1 VTPVTRTARPSRQ
14 LPVAETVLAAAGEAV
29 LLATY
34 ASQDAVYH
42 WLTHLLAG
50 GTAALTALA
59 ALAAIRRRPVRSAPL
74 WVLLGHVIAVIPDV
88 FFAAGLAHEQWM
100 DLFLAHISSHAV
112 PGGLWTLYTTFLV
125 ALAAYLPSIAN
136 NRPCPLTGTRSPA
149 FLPVDCKVVAGG
161 TE

>member
-1 VTPVTRTARPSRQ
+1 MTPVTKTARPSRQ

-59 ALAAIRRRPVRSAPL
+59 ALTAVRRRPVRSAPL
-74 WVLLGHVIAVIPDV
+74 WVLLGHVIAVIPV
-88 FFAAGLAHEQWM
+88 VLFAAGLAHEQWM
-100 DLFLAHISSHAV
+100 DRFLAHISSHDV
-112 PGGLWTLYTTFLV
+112 PGGLWTLYTTFL
-125 ALAAYLPSIAN
+125 AAYLLSIAN
-136 NRPCPLTGTRSPA
+136 NRPCPLAGTRSPA
-149 FLPVDCKVVAGG
+149 FLPVGCKVVAGG
-161 TE
+161 AE

>member
-1 VTPVTRTARPSRQ
+1 MTPVTRTARPARQ

-34 ASQDAVYH
+34 ASQDAAYH

-59 ALAAIRRRPVRSAPL
+59 AVAAVRRRPVRSAPL

-88 FFAAGLAHEQWM
+88 LFADGLAHEQWM
-100 DLFLAHISSHAV
+100 DLFLAHISSHDV
-112 PGGLWTLYTTFLV
+112 PGGLWTLYTTFLA
-125 ALAAYLPSIAN
+125 ALAAYLLSIAN
-136 NRPCPLTGTRSPA
+136 NRPLTCGQPA
-149 FLPVDCKVVAGG
+149 DDRQA
-161 TE
+161 